1 MKIENANCLVTGS
14 SSGIGRAI
22 SLALAQ
28 AGARVWATAR
38 RPEAID
44 DLKKQGMSVLQLDV
58 RDDNSVRRAVA
69 VTGVVDVLVN
79 NAGYGLYGAVEEV
92 GDAELL
98 EQFQTNFFGPWR
110 LCRAVLPGMRTAR
123 SGLIVNISSF
133 TGVVPFANGGPYRT
147 SKYALEALSGTL
159 HFEVSHFGIRVIDAQ
174 IGRVATRF
182 GDSMQIAAAARSGDG
197 AYGAMRDSVKRA
209 FPNMCPGA
217 MSPADVAKIIVNEMS
232 KDKGPYRIAIGD
244 DAKRII
250 AMGAA
255 GDAAYER
262 FVVEQLG
269 FDWHP
274 LDPAG

>member
-1 MKIENANCLVTGS
+1 
-14 SSGIGRAI
+14 
-22 SLALAQ
+22 
-28 AGARVWATAR
+28 
-38 RPEAID
+38 
-44 DLKKQGMSVLQLDV
+44 
-58 RDDNSVRRAVA
+58 
-69 VTGVVDVLVN
+69 
-79 NAGYGLYGAVEEV
+79 
-92 GDAELL
+92 
-98 EQFQTNFFGPWR
+98 
-110 LCRAVLPGMRTAR
+110 MRTAR

-182 GDSMQIAAAARSGDG
+182 GDSMQLAAAATAGNADYS
-197 AYGAMRDSVKRA
+197 AMRDSVKRA
-209 FPNMCPGA
+209 FPNMCPSS
-217 MSPADVAKIIVNEMS
+217 MSPTHVAEKIVNEMS